1 MLVSLVIGYWIL
13 SQPCCFHVS
22 CCYNEVEDVVQAG
35 FFCLIFLMVSD
46 KLHGLA
52 FLVRGQQSFFEREI
66 LHDAFLQEL
75 VQEECSG
82 CDFSKIVIR
91 FREHGLAGGK
101 LSECGANLL
110 FRVTVC
116 DNGFIFEKK
125 PLQQVFVFWIPDNV
139 RGGQRFTKWDGLF
152 EIVLKHV
159 PDIFADTD
167 SGRECERVGVCRCTF
182 QRIRFHFKIQ
192 LGRCGKICCVGVDIT
207 VRCVISVMLGTVQ
220 SNKQDV
226 MMLGSLCIIVLQDM
240 DDFCVIL
247 FVCVIYFSGK
257 NRRATSS

>member
-1 MLVSLVIGYWIL
+1 M
-13 SQPCCFHVS
+13 
-22 CCYNEVEDVVQAG
+22 
-35 FFCLIFLMVSD
+35 
-46 KLHGLA
+46 
-52 FLVRGQQSFFEREI
+52 
-66 LHDAFLQEL
+66 
-75 VQEECSG
+75 
-82 CDFSKIVIR
+82 
-91 FREHGLAGGK
+91 
-101 LSECGANLL
+101 
-110 FRVTVC
+110 
-116 DNGFIFEKK
+116 
-125 PLQQVFVFWIPDNV
+125 
-139 RGGQRFTKWDGLF
+139 F

-247 FVCVIYFSGK
+247 FVCVIYFFWK
-257 NRRATSS
+257 KSSCNLFVKLGFGVVPSLPEGQAAIGLVQDVLNVWVE